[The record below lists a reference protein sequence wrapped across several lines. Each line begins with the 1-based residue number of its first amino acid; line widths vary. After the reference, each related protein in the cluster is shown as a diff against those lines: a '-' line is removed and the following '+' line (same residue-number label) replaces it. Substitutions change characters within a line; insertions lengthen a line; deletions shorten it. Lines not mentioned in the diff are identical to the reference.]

1 MSVNE
6 YSKRTCHSCGI
17 RAAQPQMR
25 QVEIEYVS
33 GSSQAGLSTR
43 AVLGATLF
51 GSDRSARQIKNWMSG
66 NTKRQYKRRRLVWVC
81 ANGCKDKIVT
91 KMNPKSQTKNQ
102 LSFDQDSLKRELEH
116 IDIMFGELSIWIDDL
131 NKLRAKFGDYKNI
144 SDAEARKNI
153 VEISNITT
161 EVKKQLVT
169 LGEIYENEVRGKNT
183 ALNYLKMT
191 TNFVMW
197 GLGFVALYAIF
208 FQN

>member
-51 GSDRSARQIKNWMSG
+51 GSDRSARQVKNWMSG

-81 ANGCKDKIVT
+81 ADGCKAQSVT
-91 KMNPKSQTKNQ
+91 KVSPKSQTKNQ
-102 LSFDQDSLKRELEH
+102 ISFDQDSLKRELEH
-116 IDIMFGELSIWIDDL
+116 IDRMFGELSIWIDDL
-131 NKLRAKFGDYKNI
+131 NKVRTQFGDYKNM
-144 SDAEARKNI
+144 SDAEARKKI
-153 VEISNITT
+153 VEISKITT
-161 EVKKQLVT
+161 EVKKQVVI
-169 LGEIYENEVRGKNT
+169 LGEVYRDEVKGKNT
-183 ALNYLKMT
+183 ALNYLKMIA
-191 TNFVMW
+191 NFVMW
-197 GLGFVALYAIF
+197 GLGFIILYVILI
-208 FQN
+208 QN